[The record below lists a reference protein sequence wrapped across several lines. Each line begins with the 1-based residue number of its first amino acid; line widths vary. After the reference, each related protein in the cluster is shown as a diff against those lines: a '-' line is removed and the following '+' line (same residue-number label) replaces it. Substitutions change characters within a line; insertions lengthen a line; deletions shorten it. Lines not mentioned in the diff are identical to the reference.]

1 MLIFRF
7 RKDDLTQKDGEI
19 CLRKRLPIL
28 LSLLLFAVVFSTGLT
43 ASAAVRRTATVNV
56 DKLNVRSGPTLQ
68 HSRISLLQRGNV
80 LPVLTEHPG
89 WLQVRLTTGLSGW
102 VAAQYVSVSEKSNL
116 GMTSGTKAIVNT
128 GVLNVR
134 SGAGTTFSRLTT
146 VSRGSLL
153 QVLSRQGDWL
163 QVKLPDGRNG
173 WVAAQHMTI
182 REGAQLTQA
191 VPVTPE
197 PVTRKTDSS
206 AEENLLRVTSSPAA
220 SGSVNTVT
228 VNVPILA
235 VVPPANTTERL
246 VYVAVDDSTV
256 WSGPGFETR
265 LVSTLS
271 LGTSLTVVDRQG
283 DWLQVRLSGGEIVWI
298 ASWLVATTE
307 IKFQTPTAEALPPKQ
322 LTQQPKPE
330 LTGTIANTTERLVY
344 VAVDGSTVWSGPGFE
359 KRQISTLSLGT
370 SLTVVDRQGDWLQVR
385 LSGGE
390 IVWIASWLVA
400 SDLVKPLTPAT
411 NTLAVEQP
419 VKSSPLSGRIVVL
432 DPGHGIDP
440 NRGWATGAVGIT
452 GLVEDGLVL
461 DVSLQAAELLR
472 QAGAVVVLTR
482 GDTTVSLRQRV
493 AIAEQALAHVFVSV
507 HANAYFSQNVSGTET
522 FYFRGKPNDAE
533 SRWLATCLQAE
544 MLQAFGLPDR
554 GVKHGNFHVIR
565 ETTMPA
571 ALIEFGFLSNARDE
585 ALMRTPQFRS
595 AAASAIFFGL
605 KRFFQLQ

>member
-298 ASWLVATTE
+298 ASWLVA
-307 IKFQTPTAEALPPKQ
+307 
-322 LTQQPKPE
+322 
-330 LTGTIANTTERLVY
+330 
-344 VAVDGSTVWSGPGFE
+344 
-359 KRQISTLSLGT
+359 
-370 SLTVVDRQGDWLQVR
+370 
-385 LSGGE
+385 
-390 IVWIASWLVA
+390 